1 MTNNSNSNWIDDED
15 RIDQLIAKI
24 RPKKR
29 SATEARQHIEKMKER
44 KLLKEM
50 ESDPLMDTLIF

>member
-1 MTNNSNSNWIDDED
+1 MTDNNNGNWIDDED
-15 RIDQLIAKI
+15 RIDQLIARI

-29 SATEARQHIEKMKER
+29 SAADARLHIEKMKER
-44 KLLKEM
+44 KLLREM